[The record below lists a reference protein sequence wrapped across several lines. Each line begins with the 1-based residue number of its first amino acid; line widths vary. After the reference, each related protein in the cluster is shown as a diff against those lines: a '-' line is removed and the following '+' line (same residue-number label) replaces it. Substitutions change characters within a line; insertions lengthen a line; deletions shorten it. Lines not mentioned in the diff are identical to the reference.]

1 MREINIEINEAG
13 QRLDR
18 FLRKYLDGAPLSY
31 IYKAIRKNVKVNG
44 KRRPAEFM
52 IEEGDVVALY
62 MSDKDIDRF
71 HSGKHMGGA
80 PGYTEDSSAP
90 PIDIRYQDENILI
103 VCKPAGLLTHGD
115 SHEKKEHLTN
125 LVIDYL
131 ISTGE
136 YVPRVEKTFSPAPVN
151 RLDRNTSGLVLFGK
165 NYESLKAFNEFIRMR
180 GRIHKIYRA
189 IVAGEIKE
197 ELVLKGTMEK
207 DEKRNKVTVKDS
219 SADIP
224 QGTQLMWEG
233 FVGDG
238 ADMEPGA
245 MLTIVRPLKCAKFAG
260 RAYTLAEIEIV
271 TGRTHQIRAQL
282 AEAGHPVAG
291 DPKYGDPA
299 VNRTMRKSFGLTGQL
314 LHAEKLEFGELPG
327 GFFYLDGTA
336 VTAEPPEIF
345 KGIEKALFGNNEPG
359 AKAGKHLGR

>member
-62 MSDKDIDRF
+62 MSDKELERF
-71 HSGKHMGGA
+71 HTGKRMGGLPA
-80 PGYTEDSSAP
+80 FIDDKAAP
-90 PIDIRYQDENILI
+90 PIDIRYQDENILV

-115 SHEKKEHLTN
+115 AFEKKDHLTN

-165 NYESLKAFNEFIRMR
+165 NYESLKAFNEFIRLR
-180 GRIHKIYRA
+180 GKIRKIYRA
-189 IVAGEIKE
+189 IVLGTIEK
-197 ELVLKGTMEK
+197 ELVLTGTMEK
-207 DEKRNKVTVKDS
+207 DESRNMVKVRNDGV
-219 SADIP
+219 
-224 QGTQLMWEG
+224 QLMWPG
-233 FVGDG
+233 FVPEE
-238 ADMEPGA
+238 AIEPGS
-245 MLTIVRPLKCAKFAG
+245 MLTIVRPLKHAGFAG
-260 RAYTLAEIEIV
+260 NRYTLAEIEIV

-291 DPKYGDPA
+291 DPKYGDQT
-299 VNRTMRKSFGLTGQL
+299 VNRAMRKGFGLTSQL
-314 LHAEKLEFGELPG
+314 LHAEKLEVGELPG
-327 GFFYLDGTA
+327 GFFYLDGRE

-345 KGIEKALFGNNEPG
+345 REIEKALFGE
-359 AKAGKHLGR
+359 